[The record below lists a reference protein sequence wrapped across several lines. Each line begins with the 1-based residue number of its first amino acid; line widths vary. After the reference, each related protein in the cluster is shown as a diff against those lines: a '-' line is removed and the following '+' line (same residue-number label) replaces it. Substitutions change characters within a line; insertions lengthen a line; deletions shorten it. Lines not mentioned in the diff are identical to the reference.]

1 MAKRLRLDYPY
12 EMTAQEW
19 KEVQRETKGY
29 QKKMDEIEK
38 LKDAIAKEKDEEKKK
53 ELVIQLKDA
62 MQNIPH
68 FARVQDKLSI
78 FDESM

>member
-29 QKKMDEIEK
+29 QKKMEEIEK

>member
-29 QKKMDEIEK
+29 QKKMEEIEK

-53 ELVIQLKDA
+53 ELVIQLKNA

>member
-1 MAKRLRLDYPY
+1 M
-12 EMTAQEW
+12 E
-19 KEVQRETKGY
+19 
-29 QKKMDEIEK
+29 EIEK

-53 ELVIQLKDA
+53 ELVIQLKNA

>member
-1 MAKRLRLDYPY
+1 
-12 EMTAQEW
+12 MTAQEW

-29 QKKMDEIEK
+29 QKKMEEIEK

>member
-29 QKKMDEIEK
+29 QKKMEEIEK
-38 LKDAIAKEKDEEKKK
+38 LKDAIAKETRMIVNDMINKQKTHAKHDNLPKV
-53 ELVIQLKDA
+53 L
-62 MQNIPH
+62 
-68 FARVQDKLSI
+68 
-78 FDESM
+78 

>member
-12 EMTAQEW
+12 EMTGQEW

-29 QKKMDEIEK
+29 QKKMEEIEK

-53 ELVIQLKDA
+53 ELVIQLKNA